1 MAGGIWK
8 RQNKVRPGAYINV
21 KSKDIAMTRL
31 GGDGVVTVPLALS
44 FGESK
49 KLMKIR
55 RGEDLF
61 NKLGYEQESP
71 QLLLLNEAF
80 KRVSEVLLYRL
91 NTGEKANVNLSDNV
105 TAQAKYSGV
114 RGNDITVTVKTNV
127 DDPSSFDVVTFLDT
141 VVMDS
146 QTVKVL
152 ADLKNNDLVE
162 FSGTGELQ
170 AVAGAKLTG
179 GTDGAVSTQDYSEY
193 FKALETVEFNY
204 MALPVEDASIKK
216 AAINFIKRM
225 REDEGLGAQLVVA
238 DSDADS
244 EAVINVKNGVI
255 LSDKTVIDKT
265 KATVWVAAASANAG
279 VEKSLTYEKYEDS
292 VDVVGRL
299 SHTETEDALL
309 KGQFVFTA
317 RRGRAVVEQDIN
329 SHVSFTIEKNQDFRK
344 NRILRTLD
352 DIVNDT
358 RYAFSEYFLGKVSN
372 NEDGRQA
379 FKANRIRYFKDLE
392 ARGAIEDFKVEDIE
406 VLRGEL
412 KESVVVN
419 VKVKPV
425 DSMEKLYMTVTVE

>member
-61 NKLGYEQESP
+61 KKLGYEQESP

-80 KRVSEVLLYRL
+80 KRVSEVLVYRL
-91 NTGEKANVNLSDNV
+91 NTGEKANVVLSDNV
-105 TAQAKYSGV
+105 RAQAKYSGV

-162 FSGTGELQ
+162 FSGTGVLQ

-179 GTDGAVSTQDYSEY
+179 GTDGTVSTQDYSEY
-193 FKALETVEFNY
+193 FKALLSRRRLST
-204 MALPVEDASIKK
+204 S
-216 AAINFIKRM
+216 
-225 REDEGLGAQLVVA
+225 
-238 DSDADS
+238 S
-244 EAVINVKNGVI
+244 NVCV
-255 LSDKTVIDKT
+255 KT
-265 KATVWVAAASANAG
+265 KDLVLNWLWRTQMQTV
-279 VEKSLTYEKYEDS
+279 K
-292 VDVVGRL
+292 R
-299 SHTETEDALL
+299 
-309 KGQFVFTA
+309 
-317 RRGRAVVEQDIN
+317 
-329 SHVSFTIEKNQDFRK
+329 
-344 NRILRTLD
+344 
-352 DIVNDT
+352 
-358 RYAFSEYFLGKVSN
+358 
-372 NEDGRQA
+372 
-379 FKANRIRYFKDLE
+379 
-392 ARGAIEDFKVEDIE
+392 
-406 VLRGEL
+406 
-412 KESVVVN
+412 
-419 VKVKPV
+419 
-425 DSMEKLYMTVTVE
+425 